1 MTTEVKN
8 LLFQDKSPKLSFYIK
23 YIRAVDLHMQKE
35 RDEYMKEVSKNRK
48 KYLRKIRL
56 RKIEILI
63 TQIAIVI
70 AFIALWEILA
80 QKGKIDSFITS
91 QPSRIVKT
99 FMNLSSNNLIEH
111 LKITVEET
119 LIGFLLGTIAGE
131 ITAIILWWSTF
142 ISKVSEPFLVVLNS
156 LPKIELGPVIIIWVG
171 AGMPAIIV
179 MALSISLIVTIL
191 EILNGFLHTDKEKI
205 KMAKTFNA
213 NKIQILNKIVFPS
226 NIPTFFNTL
235 KVNIGLSLV
244 GVISGEFLVS
254 KGGLGYLIVYGGQVF
269 QLDLVMTSVII
280 LAVVAALMYE
290 SIVVLERIFVK

>member
-35 RDEYMKEVSKNRK
+35 RDEYMKEVSKDRK

-119 LIGFLLGTIAGE
+119 LIGFLLGTIAGA
-131 ITAIILWWSTF
+131 ITAIILWWSPF
-142 ISKVSEPFLVVLNS
+142 ISNVSEPFLVVLNS
-156 LPKIELGPVIIIWVG
+156 LPKIALGPVIIIWVG

-213 NKIQILNKIVFPS
+213 NKIQILNKIVIPS

-290 SIVVLERIFVK
+290 SIVVLEKIFVK